1 MLRVFLIILLVY
13 VAARVV
19 WRLLGGV
26 FEGLGYQ
33 RPGNTPQS
41 VGLVRDPVCGT
52 FVLPSKA
59 LTSGSGSN
67 TRYFCS
73 EKCRQDYS
81 HRGNAEDTRNRRA

>member
-1 MLRVFLIILLVY
+1 MVRVLLFIILAY
-13 VAARVV
+13 VAVRLL
-19 WRLLGGV
+19 WRLLKGV
-26 FEGLGYQ
+26 FEGLGHQ
-33 RPGNTPQS
+33 PGGSPPS

-73 EKCRQDYS
+73 EKCRQDYAG
-81 HRGNAEDTRNRRA
+81 RT

>member
-1 MLRVFLIILLVY
+1 MVRVFLIILLVY
-13 VAARVV
+13 VAARVL
-19 WRLLGGV
+19 WRVLRGV

-33 RPGNTPQS
+33 QTGTAPRS

-73 EKCRQDYS
+73 EKCRRDYG
-81 HRGNAEDTRNRRA
+81 HRGSTEEARSR